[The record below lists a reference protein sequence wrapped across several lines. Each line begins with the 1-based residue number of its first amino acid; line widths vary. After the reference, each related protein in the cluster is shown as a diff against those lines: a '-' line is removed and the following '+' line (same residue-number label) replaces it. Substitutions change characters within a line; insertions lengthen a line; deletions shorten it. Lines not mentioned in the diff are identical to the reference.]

1 MIKTIK
7 KWIESTENIVIHRHH
22 EPDYDA
28 LGSQWGLKYLIE
40 DNYSEKKV
48 YVLGLN
54 NHLGALP
61 PMDEV
66 ADTVFKDALGIVV
79 DVSQTHRVDDARV
92 LKTPKKIVI
101 DHHQNGTDFADLFYH
116 QPQSIATAEVITLM
130 ALELGW
136 KITQRSAH
144 ALMLGIISDSGRFLY
159 KGVTDKTF
167 EAASILVKTG
177 LDLNVMYESMYTD
190 SLSYKRLRG
199 YALRQFQVL
208 KSGVAVLRNG
218 REIKERYGVSE
229 FTVSRGIVNVMAQ
242 IEGVEIWA
250 NFTETNSGEVL
261 VELRS
266 RDVPVNDVA
275 LKYGGGGHLLAAG
288 CILKNWNDSHQ
299 LIHDLERK
307 LA

>member
-7 KWIESTENIVIHRHH
+7 NWIESAETIVIHRHH

-40 DNYSEKKV
+40 DNYPGKKV

-54 NHLGALP
+54 NHLNALP

-92 LKTPKKIVI
+92 LKTLKKIVI
-101 DHHQNGTDFADLFYH
+101 DHHQNPSDFADLFYH
-116 QPQSIATAEVITLM
+116 QPQSIAAAEVITLL

-136 KITQRSAH
+136 KITHRSAH

-167 EAASILVKTG
+167 EAANILMKTG
-177 LDLNVMYESMYTD
+177 LDLNAMYESMYTD

-208 KSGVAVLRNG
+208 KSGVAILRNG
-218 REIKERYGVSE
+218 KEIKERYGVSE
-229 FTVSRGIVNVMAQ
+229 FTVSRGLVNVMGQ
-242 IEGVEIWA
+242 LEGVEMWV
-250 NFTETNSGEVL
+250 NFTETDTGEVL

-288 CILKNWNDSHQ
+288 CILKNWNDSHK